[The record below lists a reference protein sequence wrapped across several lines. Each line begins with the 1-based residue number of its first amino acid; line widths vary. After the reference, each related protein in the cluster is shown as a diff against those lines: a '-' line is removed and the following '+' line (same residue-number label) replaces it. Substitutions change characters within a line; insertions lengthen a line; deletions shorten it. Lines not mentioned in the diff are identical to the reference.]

1 MYVNSLCDI
10 RRMLSIPQILQNIYP
25 LSGPVGMLRFNDFN
39 PLLQNKLR
47 ICTLDKVDINI
58 QRSLDFLS
66 HKMA

>member
-1 MYVNSLCDI
+1 
-10 RRMLSIPQILQNIYP
+10 MLILFVILDACFQSP
-25 LSGPVGMLRFNDFN
+25 KFCKMLRFADFN

-66 HKMA
+66 HKTA